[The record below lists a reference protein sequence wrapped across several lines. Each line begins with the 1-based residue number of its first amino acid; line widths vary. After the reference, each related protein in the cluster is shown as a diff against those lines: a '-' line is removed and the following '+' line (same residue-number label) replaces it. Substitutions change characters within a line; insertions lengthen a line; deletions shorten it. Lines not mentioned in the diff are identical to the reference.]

1 MAHRYIAQLQDQE
14 TLNGVYLV
22 RSRHL
27 RTNRHGDPYLH
38 VELADRTGSISAL
51 MWNARPEQFE
61 RLQEGGFA
69 RVRGKVQMYQGSIQI
84 IAQQISPASP
94 QEVNPQDY
102 FRHSPQSLD
111 QLAQKLAKHLR
122 QMQDPHLQAL
132 AECFL
137 MDEALLRQ
145 FSQAPAGTK
154 HHHAY
159 PGGLLEHVVQMMD
172 VARAVAACYPELN
185 ADQLVMGVFLH
196 DLGKVREL
204 EYQGAWG
211 YSDEGQ
217 LLGHIVIGVSILE
230 QKIAEAEKLSG
241 EPFPRELAL
250 RLKHLIVSHH
260 GQQEHGSP
268 VIPMTLEAITLTYLD
283 NLDAKLHTFQQ
294 MITESQGSSGPWTYY
309 HAALGRRV
317 FRGSGSQGAES
328 E

>member
-14 TLNGVYLV
+14 SVNGVYLV

-27 RTNRHGDPYLH
+27 RTNRHGEPYLH
-38 VELADRTGSISAL
+38 VELADRTGTISAL
-51 MWNARPEQFE
+51 LWNAKPEQFQ
-61 RLQEGGFA
+61 RLSEGGYA
-69 RVRGKVQMYQGSIQI
+69 RVRGKVQLYQGALQI
-84 IAQQISPASP
+84 IAQQITPAGTH
-94 QEVNPQDY
+94 EANPQDY

-111 QLAQKLAKHLR
+111 ALAQKLAQHLR
-122 QMQDPHLQAL
+122 GLQDPHLKAL

-137 MDEALLRQ
+137 MDEQLMQQLI
-145 FSQAPAGTK
+145 QAPAGTK

-159 PGGLLEHVVQMMD
+159 PGGLLEHMVQMIE
-172 VARAVAACYPELN
+172 VARAVARCYPELN
-185 ADQLVMGVFLH
+185 EDQLVLGAFLH

-217 LLGHIVIGVSILE
+217 LLGHIIIGIEMLE
-230 QKIAEAEKLSG
+230 QKIRQAESLTG

-250 RLKHLIVSHH
+250 RLKHLVASHH

-268 VIPMTLEAITLTYLD
+268 VVPMTLEAIALTYLD

-294 MITESQGSSGPWTYY
+294 MITESQGATGSWTYY

-317 FRGSGSQGAES
+317 FRGAQAPED
-328 E
+328 